1 MRLRLGAAG
10 LFGLLLLFF
19 VAPPI
24 AAQSYGFGNYFG
36 NDGAA
41 SNYGFLSP
49 YANASQYAGTDN
61 LDLSI
66 NGISVQ
72 GSTNEYYVNEA
83 SGGGTVSA
91 VSANSQA
98 GQLLL
103 STGEFT
109 EVDGQ
114 VLISPSETSTP
125 SNVTVGYN
133 GGTVQQAG
141 GNGTV
146 TLNVGSAYVPPPPVY
161 SPPPT
166 YAPPTY
172 TPPPV
177 YSPPV
182 SWAVGLS
189 ASNTHP
195 VPGQAVT
202 LTATASANVGPTPWY
217 IRITDATTG
226 QTLAACGSGSTCTA
240 GETEYGGTTQ
250 TFRATVASWDGQDV
264 QAASAPVS
272 VTWASPV
279 VPVSVGSVSF
289 SANPVVSGSQ
299 DTVTVT
305 TSGPVASV
313 TANLPWGGT
322 VPLAGGGTSWS
333 GTFTAPAVSGDTAYT
348 VPVTAHG
355 AQGQMAS
362 GSGGLTVAGRI
373 AIDGAT
379 ASPNPVL
386 RGGTVQ
392 IAVSTAGPVQSVSV
406 WAPWAG
412 TVGLSGGGGSWSA
425 SLPANGP
432 AGDDALNI
440 TAYGPAGQV
449 VQTTLSVTIVD
460 RIAITGASLS
470 PNLALYGQPVRVEV
484 STTGPAGSVTA
495 TLPWGGEVAL
505 AGGGSAWSATFTNG
519 GYPGQRAS
527 ASFPL
532 TVTALGPLG
541 QRASDTVSLT
551 SLSPAPAVDA
561 VTITGPSGNGVGEFG
576 QTVTVSARVGGG
588 PATTVTAAFDWS
600 NVSSADVPV
609 PPMTVTLAPD
619 PGRPGTWTGTW
630 KVAAWPFTGAA
641 PDAQDLQPVP
651 VTVTVTAQGPGGTA
665 RGTGSLLANGTVL
678 YPVVVPGYP
687 STNGTGS

>member
-10 LFGLLLLFF
+10 LLGLLLLLFLGPT
-19 VAPPI
+19 A
-24 AAQSYGFGNYFG
+24 AAQSYGYGFNYGNNG
-36 NDGAA
+36 GAA
-41 SNYGFLSP
+41 SYNLSSP

-66 NGISVQ
+66 NGIAVQ
-72 GSTNEYYVNEA
+72 GSTNEYYVNGA

-125 SNVTVGYN
+125 SNVSVGYN

-146 TLNVGSAYVPPPPVY
+146 TLHVGSAYVPPPPVY

-166 YAPPTY
+166 YSPPTY

-177 YSPPV
+177 YTPPV
-182 SWAVGLS
+182 SWSVGLS
-189 ASNTHP
+189 ATNTHP
-195 VPGQAVT
+195 APGQAVT

-226 QTLAACGSGSTCTA
+226 QTLASCGGGSTCTA
-240 GETEYGGTTQ
+240 GETEYGGTTH
-250 TFRATVASWDGQDV
+250 TFRATIASWDGQDV
-264 QAASAPVS
+264 QATSAPVT
-272 VTWASPV
+272 VTWASPI

-289 SANPVVSGSQ
+289 SANPVVSGSG
-299 DTVTVT
+299 DTITVA

-313 TANLPWGGT
+313 TANLPWGGS
-322 VPLAGGGTSWS
+322 VALAGGGTTWS
-333 GTFTAPAVSGDTAYT
+333 GTFTAPGVSGDNAYT
-348 VPVTAHG
+348 VPVTARG
-355 AQGQMAS
+355 AQGQTAS

-386 RGGTVQ
+386 RGGIVQ
-392 IAVSTAGPVQSVSV
+392 IAVSSAGPVQSVSV

-412 TVGLSGGGGSWSA
+412 TVGLAGGGGTWSA
-425 SLPANGP
+425 SVPANGP

-449 VQTTLSVTIVD
+449 VQTTLSVTVVD
-460 RIAITGASLS
+460 RIAIAGASLS
-470 PNLALYGQPVRVEV
+470 PDPALYGQPGRLEV
-484 STTGPAGSVTA
+484 TTTGPVGSVTA
-495 TLPWGGEVAL
+495 ALPWGGEVAL
-505 AGGGSAWSATFTNG
+505 ADSGSAWSATFTNG
-519 GYPGQRAS
+519 GDPGQRAS
-527 ASFPL
+527 ASFPI

-551 SLSPAPAVDA
+551 SRSPAPSFGA
-561 VTITGPSGNGVGEFG
+561 VTITGPSGDGVGEFG
-576 QTVTVSARVGGG
+576 PTVTVSARVAGG
-588 PATTVTAAFDWS
+588 PATTGTATFDWS
-600 NVSSADVPV
+600 NVSSADVPA

-619 PGRPGTWTGTW
+619 PGLPGTWTGTW
-630 KVAAWPFTGAA
+630 KVAVWPFTGAA
-641 PDAQDLQPVP
+641 PDAQGLVPVP
-651 VTVTVTAQGPGGTA
+651 VTVTVTAQGPGGVA
-665 RGTGSLLANGTVL
+665 HGTGSLLVNGTVL

-687 STNGTGS
+687 STNGIGS

>member
-1 MRLRLGAAG
+1 MRLHPGAAG
-10 LFGLLLLFF
+10 LFGLLLLLLLGPT
-19 VAPPI
+19 A
-24 AAQSYGFGNYFG
+24 AAQSFGNGYLFG
-36 NDGAA
+36 NDGGTA
-41 SNYGFLSP
+41 SYNLNSP

-72 GSTNEYYVNEA
+72 GTTNEYYVNGA

-125 SNVTVGYN
+125 SNVSVGYN

-146 TLNVGSAYVPPPPVY
+146 TLHVGSAYVPPPPVY

-166 YAPPTY
+166 YSPPTY

-189 ASNTHP
+189 ATNTHP
-195 VPGQAVT
+195 TPGQAVT

-226 QTLAACGSGSTCTA
+226 QTLASCGSGTTCTA

-250 TFRATVASWDGQDV
+250 TFRATVASWDGQAV
-264 QAASAPVS
+264 QAASAPVT
-272 VTWASPV
+272 VTWASPII
-279 VPVSVGSVSF
+279 PVSVGSVSF
-289 SANPVVSGSQ
+289 SANPVVSGSR
-299 DTVTVT
+299 DTVTVA
-305 TSGPVASV
+305 TSGPVSSV
-313 TANLPWGGT
+313 TANLPWGGS
-322 VPLAGGGTSWS
+322 VALSGGGTTWS
-333 GTFTAPAVSGDTAYT
+333 GTFTAPEVSGDSAYA
-348 VPVTAHG
+348 VPVTARG
-355 AQGQMAS
+355 AQGQTAS

-386 RGGTVQ
+386 RGETVQ
-392 IAVSTAGPVQSVSV
+392 IAVSTAGPVRSVSV

-412 TVGLSGGGGSWSA
+412 TVGLAGGGGNWSA

-432 AGDDALNI
+432 AGEAALNI

-449 VQTTLSVTIVD
+449 VQRTLSLMVVD
-460 RIAITGASLS
+460 RIAIAGASLS
-470 PNLALYGQPVRVEV
+470 PNPALYGQPVRLEV

-495 TLPWGGEVAL
+495 TLPWGGEVGL
-505 AGGGSAWSATFTNG
+505 AGAGSMWSATFADG
-519 GYPGQRAS
+519 GDPGQRAWV
-527 ASFPL
+527 SFPI

-541 QRASDTVSLT
+541 QRASDIVTLT
-551 SLSPAPAVDA
+551 SRSPAPSVVA

-600 NVSSADVPV
+600 NVSIADVPV
-609 PPMTVTLAPD
+609 PPMTVTLAPN

-641 PDAQDLQPVP
+641 PDSQDLQPVP
-651 VTVTVTAQGPGGTA
+651 VTVAVTAQGPGGVA
-665 RGTGSLLANGTVL
+665 HGTGSLLVNGTVL

>member
-10 LFGLLLLFF
+10 LLGLLLLLFLGPSA
-19 VAPPI
+19 V
-24 AAQSYGFGNYFG
+24 AQSYGYGFFGGNYG
-36 NDGAA
+36 GTA
-41 SNYGFLSP
+41 SYNLNSP

-66 NGISVQ
+66 NGIAVQ
-72 GSTNEYYVNEA
+72 GSTNEYYVNGA

-146 TLNVGSAYVPPPPVY
+146 TLNVGSSYVPPPPVY
-161 SPPPT
+161 SPPQT
-166 YAPPTY
+166 YSPPTY

-182 SWAVGLS
+182 TWSVGLS
-189 ASNTHP
+189 ATTTHP
-195 VPGQAVT
+195 APGQAVT

-226 QTLAACGSGSTCTA
+226 QTLASCGGGTTCTA
-240 GETEYGGTTQ
+240 REAEYGGTTQ

-264 QAASAPVS
+264 QATSAPVT
-272 VTWASPV
+272 VTWSSPI
-279 VPVSVGSVSF
+279 VPISVGSVSF
-289 SANPVVSGSQ
+289 SANPVVSGSR
-299 DTVTVT
+299 DTVTVA

-313 TANLPWGGT
+313 TANLPWGGA
-322 VPLAGGGTSWS
+322 VALSGGGTSWS
-333 GTFTAPAVSGDTAYT
+333 GTFTAPGVSGDTAYT
-348 VPVTAHG
+348 VPVTARG
-355 AQGQMAS
+355 AQGQTAS

-386 RGGTVQ
+386 QGGTVQ

-412 TVGLSGGGGSWSA
+412 TVGLAGGGGNWSA
-425 SLPANGP
+425 SVPAYGP

-440 TAYGPAGQV
+440 TANGPAGQV
-449 VQTTLSVTIVD
+449 VQTTLSLTVVD
-460 RIAITGASLS
+460 RIAITGASLA
-470 PNLALYGQPVRVEV
+470 PNPALYGQPVKMEV
-484 STTGPAGSVTA
+484 TTTGPVGAVTA
-495 TLPWGGEVAL
+495 ALPWGGEVAL
-505 AGGGSAWSATFTNG
+505 TGGGSAWSATFTDG
-519 GYPGQRAS
+519 GDPGNRPS
-527 ASFPL
+527 TSFPL

-551 SLSPAPAVDA
+551 SLSPAPSVGA
-561 VTITGPSGNGVGEFG
+561 VTITGPSGDGVGEFG
-576 QTVTVSARVGGG
+576 QTVTVSARVAGG
-588 PATTVTAAFDWS
+588 PATTMTATFDWS

-609 PPMTVTLAPD
+609 PPMTVPLAPD

-630 KVAAWPFTGAA
+630 KVAVWPFTGAA

-651 VTVTVTAQGPGGTA
+651 VTVTLTAQGPGGA
-665 RGTGSLLANGTVL
+665 AHGTGSLLVNGTVL